1 MPVTLEAIAE
11 RTRETVDAARRERP
25 LAAVQ
30 EQAEAAPAPRSL
42 YDRMTSE
49 DGSAHVIAECKR
61 RSPSAGT
68 IRADFDAVDIALQYE
83 NAGATGISCLTDE
96 PFFGGS
102 LQDLTAIRDAVGLP
116 VLRKDF
122 LVDPYQIWEARASG
136 ADAVLLISELLDPL
150 LLDELA
156 GIAGSLGMTSL
167 IELHGP
173 DQLDKVLPRI
183 DEGRLLGVNNRN
195 LRTMKTDIR
204 HVTSMLEDL
213 ADHLPRVVCESG
225 IRSHDDIETLR
236 SHGIRNFLVGESLL
250 KQDHPGTALRTLLGG
265 NG

>member
-25 LAAVQ
+25 LSAMR
-30 EQAEAAPAPRSL
+30 EQAEAAPVARSL
-42 YDRMTSE
+42 YDRMTRD

-102 LQDLTAIRDAVGLP
+102 LQDLAAIRGAVGLP

-136 ADAVLLISELLDPL
+136 ADAVLLI
-150 LLDELA
+150 A
-156 GIAGSLGMTSL
+156 
-167 IELHGP
+167 
-173 DQLDKVLPRI
+173 
-183 DEGRLLGVNNRN
+183 
-195 LRTMKTDIR
+195 
-204 HVTSMLEDL
+204 
-213 ADHLPRVVCESG
+213 
-225 IRSHDDIETLR
+225 
-236 SHGIRNFLVGESLL
+236 
-250 KQDHPGTALRTLLGG
+250 
-265 NG
+265 